1 MILSVFKRK
10 FSTTTSSK
18 HNPNITGFKI
28 LSNKYFV
35 DLQAVIDEDKSEK
48 KEAALKRL
56 VPEIRKQIH

>member
-1 MILSVFKRK
+1 
-10 FSTTTSSK
+10 
-18 HNPNITGFKI
+18 
-28 LSNKYFV
+28 V